1 MSLGAGAYQVG
12 EAGQCSRE
20 QPPPGTVKS
29 YESTNQ
35 YLPCPDLKRKGG
47 LGKNTEEKWQA
58 SNKAIAKTFAKN
70 CKQATVYSSNEVL
83 LH

>member
-35 YLPCPDLKRKGG
+35 YLPCPDLKRKGRV
-47 LGKNTEEKWQA
+47 GKKHRRKMTSKQQGYSKKLCEELQT
-58 SNKAIAKTFAKN
+58 SNCVFK
-70 CKQATVYSSNEVL
+70 
-83 LH
+83 